1 MARKPSPP
9 LTAELAS
16 KIKHLLSLGR
26 YHQHQ
31 IAALLG
37 VNQGRISE
45 VKRGRRWPD
54 VGPSQPFLP
63 GLG

>member
-1 MARKPSPP
+1 MKKPSAPITP
-9 LTAELAS
+9 DKVEE
-16 KIKHLLSLGR
+16 IKVLLSSGQ

-45 VKRGRRWPD
+45 VKN
-54 VGPSQPFLP
+54 
-63 GLG
+63 GLYH